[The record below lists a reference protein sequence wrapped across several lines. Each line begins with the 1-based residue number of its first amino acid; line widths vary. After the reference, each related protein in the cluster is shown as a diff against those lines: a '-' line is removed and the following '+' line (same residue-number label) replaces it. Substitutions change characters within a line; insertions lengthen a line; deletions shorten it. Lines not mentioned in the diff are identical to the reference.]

1 MMFPTKHRELQFWHC
16 APMHFNVVP
25 EAKLSSKTVVG
36 NFLDY
41 LVLIFGFLKR
51 IHGAMEGTKLT
62 RSFIRRFLQTIS
74 YKDQQ
79 PTDQQDEQPTELPML
94 RS

>member
-74 YKDQQ
+74 YKGQQ